1 MTEQERI
8 IQTVLDYFEGWYD
21 DVDRWHEDVDRMTR
35 SLATLRP
42 VLRDREVEREA
53 A

>member
-8 IQTVLDYFEGWYD
+8 MQTVLDYFEGWYD
-21 DVDRWHEDVDRMTR
+21 DVDRWHEDVDRMAR
-35 SLATLRP
+35 SLLTLRP
-42 VLRDREVEREA
+42 ARPDTVEREA